1 MIMLE
6 NGISQVESTTVA
18 APPRSPIEPVTDY
31 YHGSA
36 IIDPYRWLED
46 QNSDRTRKWI
56 AEQTSYTRAYL
67 DAIPGRSRIR
77 NRVEQL
83 LAVQTYREPRKAG
96 NRCFFLK
103 REAYQEQP
111 VLVMREGESGEDIVL
126 LDPVQMTGSP
136 QSAISVLA
144 TSPNGKLLAFA
155 ARAGGED
162 CAPIGFLDVDNRQ
175 VLGDRLPAGICG
187 GLVLS
192 EDRRGFYYVHRELNS
207 PRPCYQAVFWHKLGT
222 PFAEDEEIFFLDER
236 PNLRLIIAATCGS
249 CVFLYRAATLTDPMR
264 SDFYLHDLSTGR
276 PPEKILENIEGIFC
290 PFFVDERLFAFTD
303 HKAPNRRV
311 IAIDLRNPVPANWQT
326 VVPEDERSIEQ
337 FAVAG
342 DSLYVVYLENLA
354 HRILIFDLAE
364 NVRGELTMPAE
375 GSVQLCWQPDPTDTL
390 FYQFSSFAHPLT
402 TYEYRR
408 GLNARELSGTNNFSG
423 HRSPIEVKRVRYPAK
438 DGTLIPMFLVSKK
451 DAGSNGPRPVF
462 LTGYGGFGTSITPR
476 FTAYATVLMELGCV
490 FAVANVRGGA
500 EFGKEWHEAAKRRKR
515 QTAIDDFLSAAE
527 WLLAKKIAEHG
538 RIGIGGGSN
547 AGLLVGAALT
557 QRPGLFRAVL
567 CLGPLL
573 DMLRYHKFDLASDWI
588 EELGSADQPDDFRAL
603 YSYSPYH
610 RIRDNVAYPAV
621 MFISGDAD
629 TRCNPMHTRKMAA
642 RLQAA
647 NVSNHPI
654 LLDYKP
660 AWGHVPVQPLTARVE
675 ALTDRLLFLCRELD
689 LKILEAW

>member
-1 MIMLE
+1 MIE
-6 NGISQVESTTVA
+6 NGTSQVDYMSVDG
-18 APPRSPIEPVTDY
+18 PPPSPIEPVTDY
-31 YHGSA
+31 YHGSP

-77 NRVEQL
+77 DRVEQL
-83 LAVQTYREPRKAG
+83 LAVPTYREPRKAG

-103 REAYQEQP
+103 RDAHQEQP

-126 LDPVQMTGSP
+126 LDPVRMAGSP

-144 TSPNGKLLAFA
+144 ASPNGKLLAFA
-155 ARAGGED
+155 ARIGGED

-175 VLGDRLPAGICG
+175 VLGDRLPAGISG

-192 EDRRGFYYVHRELNS
+192 EDRRGFHYVHRELNS
-207 PRPCYQAVFWHKLGT
+207 PRPCYQAVFWHTLGT
-222 PFAEDEEIFFLDER
+222 PFDIDEEIFFLDER

-249 CVFLYRAATLTDPMR
+249 CGFLYRAAKLEDPMR

-276 PPEKILENIEGIFC
+276 PAEKILENIEGVFC
-290 PFFVDERLFAFTD
+290 PFFVGDQLFAFTD

-311 IAIDLRNPVPANWQT
+311 IAIDLKNPAPADWQT
-326 VVPEDERSIEQ
+326 VVPESERSIVQ

-342 DSLYVVYLENLA
+342 DSLYLVYLENLA
-354 HRILIFDLAE
+354 HRILIFDLTG
-364 NVRGELTMPAE
+364 NVRGELAMAAE
-375 GSVQLCWQPDPTDTL
+375 GSVQLCSQPDPTNTL

-402 TYEYRR
+402 TFEYRP
-408 GLNARELSGTNNFSG
+408 GLNARELGNVNDFSS
-423 HRSPIEVKRVRYPAK
+423 HRSAIEVKRVRYPAK

-462 LTGYGGFGTSITPR
+462 LTAYGGFGTTITPR
-476 FTAYATVLMELGCV
+476 FTAYATILMELGCV

-500 EFGKEWHEAAKRRKR
+500 EFGKEWHEAAKRHKR
-515 QTAIDDFLSAAE
+515 QTAINDFLSAAD
-527 WLLAKKIAEHG
+527 WLLGEKIAEPR

-557 QRPGLFRAVL
+557 QRPDLFRAVL

-573 DMLRYHKFDLASDWI
+573 DMLRYHKFDLASYWI
-588 EELGSADQPDDFRAL
+588 EELGSADMLDDFRAL

-642 RLQAA
+642 RLQTA
-647 NVSNHPI
+647 NISSHPI

-660 AWGHVPVQPLTARVE
+660 TWGHVPVQPLTARIE
-675 ALTDRLLFLCRELD
+675 ALTDRLLFLCHELE
-689 LKILEAW
+689 LKIPEAWL